1 MGTQLL
7 VEGVIL
13 RSNPCIPEL
22 CSQRRLRY
30 QTCQIRVDEM
40 KKAIDSVEDLEAQPQ
55 VEETPT
61 ALAPYATQEH
71 DRISNITSILNPLKN
86 QKRITL
92 FLRDSSLDVILDNAS
107 ANDVVITHL
116 KEKIG
121 DWKGVI
127 MRNNYL
133 HVRCN
138 AHILNLIVKEGLSEK
153 NELISRVRNVVKY
166 VKSSSARAASFKSY
180 VEKVKLDT
188 NGLLSL
194 DV

>member
-1 MGTQLL
+1 MIGSCKKNLIFFQTSDHKGETISSAIEFCLL
-7 VEGVIL
+7 DWGIENLFTVI
-13 RSNPCIPEL
+13 
-22 CSQRRLRY
+22 
-30 QTCQIRVDEM
+30 
-40 KKAIDSVEDLEAQPQ
+40 
-55 VEETPT
+55 
-61 ALAPYATQEH
+61 H
-71 DRISNITSILNPLKN
+71 
-86 QKRITL
+86 
-92 FLRDSSLDVILDNAS
+92 DNAS

-138 AHILNLIVKEGLSEK
+138 AHILNLIVKEGLSEQ

-180 VEKVKLDT
+180 VEKIKLDT